1 MQNGVF
7 ISEESNAET
16 GTFIRFHVLEFRFYK
31 NAWAMHMS
39 AVKPVLIVGAGVAGL
54 CAAEALLDA
63 GLECLI
69 LEASDRVG
77 GRVRALEGFA
87 DFPIELG
94 AEEIHGSSNAVQ
106 TLAKGFG
113 SGIEMLQHFS
123 TNDMLRLDGEL
134 RFLDQAAEDADVARA
149 FRLIDGL
156 GGYNGENW
164 TVQEY
169 LIRSHFPR
177 RAWHY
182 LDSRLGVEHGT
193 TLDRLAMRGFA
204 DYERGWEARET
215 NYTLRG
221 RYLELFEPL
230 IARLD
235 NRILRRTV
243 VKAID
248 WQGCPTVRLGD
259 GERID
264 ATAVIVTASIA
275 VLRAGILDFD
285 PALPAEKVSALQ
297 SIGMDAGMK
306 ILLKFRIRFWDENMY
321 FLHTDGFLP
330 QFWAP
335 GKGKSPEAAVLTAF
349 VGGSRAEILARLGVD
364 PIQFAVKELDEI
376 FGSEMATRS
385 FQEGFVADWGA
396 EPFARGLYS
405 YPTTDTLPEHRMALG
420 KSLDHK
426 VFFAGEATDAHGS
439 SGTVHGAMES
449 GRRAAAEVLE
459 LVSSKS
465 GTGSKLH

>member
-1 MQNGVF
+1 
-7 ISEESNAET
+7 
-16 GTFIRFHVLEFRFYK
+16 
-31 NAWAMHMS
+31 MHGDMS
-39 AVKPVLIVGAGVAGL
+39 IVKPVLIIGAGVAGL
-54 CAAEALLDA
+54 CAAEALVDA
-63 GLECLI
+63 GMQCLI

-94 AEEIHGSSNAVQ
+94 AEEIHGPINAVQ
-106 TLAKGFG
+106 TLAKSFG
-113 SGIEMLQHFS
+113 LQIEVLQHFS

-134 RFLDQAAEDADVARA
+134 RFLDQAAADADVTRA
-149 FRLIDGL
+149 FQLIDRL
-156 GGYNGENW
+156 GTYTGENW
-164 TVQEY
+164 TAEEY

-204 DYERGWEARET
+204 DYERGWERREA

-221 RYLELFEPL
+221 KYLDLFQPL
-230 IARLD
+230 FARLAD
-235 NRILRRTV
+235 RIRLRTI

-248 WQGCPTVRLGD
+248 WQGSPAVRLAD
-259 GERID
+259 GERIE
-264 ATAVIVTASIA
+264 ANAIVVTASVA
-275 VLRAGILDFD
+275 ALRAGVVDFD
-285 PALPAEKVSALQ
+285 PPLPPEKVTALR

-306 ILLKFRIRFWDENMY
+306 ILMKFRVRFWDESLY

-335 GKGKSPEAAVLTAF
+335 GKGKSPNAAVLTAF
-349 VGGSRAEILARLGVD
+349 IGGSRAERLARMGVD

-376 FGSEMATRS
+376 FGSEIATRS
-385 FQEGFVADWGA
+385 FEEGFVANWGA
-396 EPFARGLYS
+396 EPFVRGLYS
-405 YPTTDTLPEHRMALG
+405 YPTVETLPEHRVELG
-420 KSLDHK
+420 KSLNGK
-426 VFFAGEATDAHGS
+426 VFFAGEATDSEGS

-449 GRRAAAEVLE
+449 GRKAARE
-459 LVSSKS
+459 LMDLGFKMPGVARRRSES
-465 GTGSKLH
+465 